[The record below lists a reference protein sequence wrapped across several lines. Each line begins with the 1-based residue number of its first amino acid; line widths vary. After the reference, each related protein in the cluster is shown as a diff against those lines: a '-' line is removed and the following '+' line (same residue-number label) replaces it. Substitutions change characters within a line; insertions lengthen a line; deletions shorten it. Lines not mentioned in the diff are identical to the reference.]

1 MESNN
6 NKETTKDNTNKP
18 TNTEVND
25 TAMKN
30 IKKNLDGVISGY
42 LEQFTKK
49 FDTFMGQMRVADV
62 LLKAF
67 EYRYDKI
74 QGKIGNINDVL
85 SYDYQKHSIF
95 NQRCS
100 DLAGLEVK
108 MSSIEQKLGLIE
120 SKIEGLIEMT
130 QKKKTEENK
139 DTNKEDKEE
148 NKETNENKKE
158 EKEDIKKNENNN
170 ANIEDKKENS
180 NEKGDSVKV

>member
-6 NKETTKDNTNKP
+6 NKDNSNENSNKEI
-18 TNTEVND
+18 NREVNEA
-25 TAMKN
+25 AMKN

-49 FDTFMGQMRVADV
+49 FETFMGQMRIADV
-62 LLKAF
+62 LLKSF

-108 MSSIEQKLGLIE
+108 MSTIEQKLGLIE
-120 SKIEGLIEMT
+120 QKIDGLIEMT
-130 QKKKTEENK
+130 QKKKLEAINEK
-139 DTNKEDKEE
+139 NKENLIDDNNLKNDEKI
-148 NKETNENKKE
+148 NNE
-158 EKEDIKKNENNN
+158 EKKK
-170 ANIEDKKENS
+170 
-180 NEKGDSVKV
+180 

>member
-1 MESNN
+1 MDSNK
-6 NKETTKDNTNKP
+6 KENTKNDLDK
-18 TNTEVND
+18 EVNEV
-25 TAMKN
+25 AMNN

-49 FDTFMGQMRVADV
+49 FETFMGQMRIADV
-62 LLKAF
+62 LLKSF

-108 MSSIEQKLGLIE
+108 MSTIEQKLGLIE
-120 SKIEGLIEMT
+120 EKIDGLLEITE
-130 QKKKTEENK
+130 KK
-139 DTNKEDKEE
+139 KEE
-148 NKETNENKKE
+148 NKNNEVATKESKEVDEYKK
-158 EKEDIKKNENNN
+158 
-170 ANIEDKKENS
+170 
-180 NEKGDSVKV
+180 

>member
-1 MESNN
+1 MESNK
-6 NKETTKDNTNKP
+6 NKDEAKDKTAKP
-18 TNTEVND
+18 STEVNEV
-25 TAMKN
+25 AMKN

-49 FDTFMGQMRVADV
+49 FDTFMGQMRIADV

-108 MSSIEQKLGLIE
+108 MSTIEQKLVLIE
-120 SKIEGLIEMT
+120 QKIDGLIEMT
-130 QKKKTEENK
+130 QKKKTEGINEIPDEKN
-139 DTNKEDKEE
+139 NE
-148 NKETNENKKE
+148 NKESSKKE
-158 EKEDIKKNENNN
+158 EKESSKKEENSKDNKNEN
-170 ANIEDKKENS
+170 K
-180 NEKGDSVKV
+180 

>member
-1 MESNN
+1 MENTNIKDNNEISKDNN
-6 NKETTKDNTNKP
+6 NINQSINK
-18 TNTEVND
+18 EVNEA
-25 TAMKN
+25 AMKN

-49 FDTFMGQMRVADV
+49 FETFMGQMRIADI

-108 MSSIEQKLGLIE
+108 MSTIEQKLGLIE
-120 SKIEGLIEMT
+120 QKIDGLIEIAD
-130 QKKKTEENK
+130 KKKKEN
-139 DTNKEDKEE
+139 KEE
-148 NKETNENKKE
+148 NNTEKNNDNKDAIISNEKKE
-158 EKEDIKKNENNN
+158 EENIKKEE
-170 ANIEDKKENS
+170 NIEGVQTK
-180 NEKGDSVKV
+180 

>member
-1 MESNN
+1 MENN
-6 NKETTKDNTNKP
+6 NKETPNNNKNQTTNR
-18 TNTEVND
+18 EVNEE
-25 TAMKN
+25 AMKN

-42 LEQFTKK
+42 LEQFTNK
-49 FDTFMGQMRVADV
+49 FETFMGQMRIADV

-108 MSSIEQKLGLIE
+108 MSTIEQKLGLIE
-120 SKIEGLIEMT
+120 QKINGLLEIAE
-130 QKKKTEENK
+130 KKKM
-139 DTNKEDKEE
+139 EE
-148 NKETNENKKE
+148 NKEKQNENNENAIKKDE
-158 EKEDIKKNENNN
+158 NNEKNENFQITNSINIDEFLKSDN
-170 ANIEDKKENS
+170 ANPI
-180 NEKGDSVKV
+180 

>member
-6 NKETTKDNTNKP
+6 NKDNSNENSNKEI
-18 TNTEVND
+18 NREVNEA
-25 TAMKN
+25 AMKN

-49 FDTFMGQMRVADV
+49 FETFMGQMRIADV
-62 LLKAF
+62 LLKSF

-74 QGKIGNINDVL
+74 QGKIGNINDVI

-108 MSSIEQKLGLIE
+108 MSTIEQKLGLIE
-120 SKIEGLIEMT
+120 QKIDGLIEMAE
-130 QKKKTEENK
+130 KKKLEGGLDNNKSEKIENK
-139 DTNKEDKEE
+139 DK
-148 NKETNENKKE
+148 
-158 EKEDIKKNENNN
+158 KEDIKIDEK
-170 ANIEDKKENS
+170 IKKEEINQNNS
-180 NEKGDSVKV
+180 NI

>member
-1 MESNN
+1 MENTNIKDNNEISKDNN
-6 NKETTKDNTNKP
+6 NINQSINK
-18 TNTEVND
+18 EVNE

-49 FDTFMGQMRVADV
+49 FETFMGQMRIADI

-108 MSSIEQKLGLIE
+108 MSTIEQKLGLIE
-120 SKIEGLIEMT
+120 QKIDGLIEIAD
-130 QKKKTEENK
+130 KKKKENKEENITEKSNDNK
-139 DTNKEDKEE
+139 DTIISNEKKEEENIKKEE
-148 NKETNENKKE
+148 N
-158 EKEDIKKNENNN
+158 
-170 ANIEDKKENS
+170 IEGVQTK
-180 NEKGDSVKV
+180 

>member
-1 MESNN
+1 MESNK
-6 NKETTKDNTNKP
+6 NKDEAKDKATKSS
-18 TNTEVND
+18 TEVNEV
-25 TAMKN
+25 AMKN
-30 IKKNLDGVISGY
+30 IKKKLDGVISGY

-49 FDTFMGQMRVADV
+49 FDTFMGQMRIADV

-108 MSSIEQKLGLIE
+108 MSTIEQKLGLIE
-120 SKIEGLIEMT
+120 QKIDSLIEMT
-130 QKKKTEENK
+130 QKKKIEGNNETPDETNNENK
-139 DTNKEDKEE
+139 ESSKKKEKEDLKKEE
-148 NKETNENKKE
+148 NSKDNKNENK
-158 EKEDIKKNENNN
+158 
-170 ANIEDKKENS
+170 
-180 NEKGDSVKV
+180 

>member
-1 MESNN
+1 MESNI
-6 NKETTKDNTNKP
+6 NKDETKDKITKSS
-18 TNTEVND
+18 TEVNEV
-25 TAMKN
+25 AMKN

-49 FDTFMGQMRVADV
+49 FDTFMGQMRIADV

-108 MSSIEQKLGLIE
+108 MSTIEQKLGLIE
-120 SKIEGLIEMT
+120 QKIDSLIEMT
-130 QKKKTEENK
+130 QKKKIEGNNETPDEAN
-139 DTNKEDKEE
+139 NE
-148 NKETNENKKE
+148 NKESSKKE
-158 EKEDIKKNENNN
+158 EKEDLKKEENSKDNKNEN
-170 ANIEDKKENS
+170 K
-180 NEKGDSVKV
+180 